1 MRDGSARSHE
11 SAARLLDRLG
21 IRTVRARVTVLVVAP
36 LVLVAA
42 AAVPLVLAQVTAA
55 STAATTSD
63 TAARAQRVG
72 GLVGQLQRE
81 SLLTAA
87 FVADPSATNAALVR
101 QRQVVDSAAHGVAD
115 NLIAPGGALTKL
127 RQNALNR
134 KISVADVASGY
145 DSMSTGVIDALGL
158 ATSDGTG
165 ARQLSALDALLRA
178 DEQRAARATALIASA
193 GVDRAGQR
201 AAVYGEQFARLAGS
215 QDAAQLAA
223 VETGTMAQQL
233 DRLAAAPRQDP
244 QFVSDVVTAGTQL
257 ADQRGAAETRIAG
270 AIAGAASA
278 KASSATR
285 TAFLVGG
292 AAIVLFGL
300 VAALSVLAARSVVR
314 PLRRLSR
321 QARSTAD
328 LAAAELVQ
336 VAEPGSGP
344 PQSSLPA
351 LDAGTGGELAELAE
365 AFNRLRTAAADAV
378 TEQANARRAGVQL
391 LVSTAKRTQNLVAGQ
406 RTVLEELTRGA
417 DDPVLLAGLH
427 RVEHAALRLR
437 RTADDLLVVTGN
449 RDETRVG
456 GPIELATALR
466 SAAAEIDD
474 ESRVRVGEPV
484 EALLAPSLGIDLVL
498 LFAELLENAAAFSPP
513 ESLVEIATEFQPSGD
528 LLVRI
533 ADHGI
538 GLPADRLAEEN
549 RRLAEPVGA
558 ASGQQLGLAVVGRL
572 AKRHSLRV
580 ELKSTSDGGV
590 TALVSVPQAL
600 FTRDVDFR
608 RGPGLFEPGQVP
620 DPRPVLLPAPAIA
633 ALSTPTPAGFRWF
646 LDPPETETDESEA
659 ETSEAPEWPEAE
671 PEFAPLT
678 GTLDLPDEADDAAEP
693 EASGESTEDSP
704 DTTDPSPTHQFTVVP
719 PESRDG
725 VFRRVPG
732 AQLAPGL
739 KLPQI
744 VRTPLPRR
752 GLRDPAAERATFDS
766 FSDGVA
772 KAQQVTAQQAD
783 QGGS

>member
-1 MRDGSARSHE
+1 MRDGSARSPE
-11 SAARLLDRLG
+11 AAARLLDRLG
-21 IRTVRARVTVLVVAP
+21 LRTVQARVTVLVVVP
-36 LVLVAA
+36 LILVAA
-42 AAVPLVLAQVTAA
+42 AAVPFVLTQVTAA
-55 STAATTSD
+55 STAATASD
-63 TAARAQRVG
+63 AAARAQRVG

-81 SLLTAA
+81 SLLAAA
-87 FVADPSATNAALVR
+87 FVADLSATNSALVR
-101 QRQVVDSAAHGVAD
+101 QQQSVDSAAHGVAD
-115 NLIAPGGALTKL
+115 GLLSPGGSLAKL

-134 KISVADVASGY
+134 QISVADIASGY
-145 DSMSTGVIDALGL
+145 DSLSTGVIDALGL
-158 ATSDGTG
+158 ATSDSAD
-165 ARQLSALDALLRA
+165 ARALDALLRA
-178 DEQRAARATALIASA
+178 DEQRAARATALVASV

-201 AAVYGEQFARLAGS
+201 AAVYGEQFARLAGT

-223 VETGTMAQQL
+223 VESGTTAQQL
-233 DRLAAAPRQDP
+233 DRLAAAPRQDR

-257 ADQRGAAETRIAG
+257 ADQRDAAETRLAG
-270 AIAGAASA
+270 AIANAASA

-300 VAALSVLAARSVVR
+300 VAALSVLAARSIAR
-314 PLRRLSR
+314 PLRRLSS

-328 LAAAELVQ
+328 LAAPELVQ
-336 VAEPGSGP
+336 IAEPGSDS
-344 PQSSLPA
+344 PQPSLPA
-351 LDAGTGGELAELAE
+351 LEAGTGGELAELAD
-365 AFNRLRTAAADAV
+365 AFNRLRGAAVDAV

-391 LVSTAKRTQNLVAGQ
+391 LVGAAKRTQNLVAGQ
-406 RTVLEELTRGA
+406 RTMVEELTRGT

-449 RDETRVG
+449 RDESRVG

-466 SAAAEIDD
+466 SAAVEIDD
-474 ESRVRVGEPV
+474 ESRIRIGEPAD
-484 EALLAPSLGIDLVL
+484 ALLAPSLGIDLVL

-513 ESLVEIATEFQPSGD
+513 ESPVEISTEFEPSGD

-533 ADHGI
+533 ADHGV
-538 GLPADRLAEEN
+538 GLSADRLAQEN
-549 RRLAEPVGA
+549 HRLAEPVDA

-572 AKRHSLRV
+572 AQRHSLRV
-580 ELKSTSDGGV
+580 ELESTPDGGV
-590 TALVSVPQAL
+590 TAKVSVPKAL

-633 ALSTPTPAGFRWF
+633 ALSTPTPAGFSWF
-646 LDPPETETDESEA
+646 TDPPEPDAA
-659 ETSEAPEWPEAE
+659 EPKPDEAPKWPEAE
-671 PEFAPLT
+671 PEFASLT
-678 GTLDLPDEADDAAEP
+678 GTLELPEEP
-693 EASGESTEDSP
+693 EESTKDTP
-704 DTTDPSPTHQFTVVP
+704 DTSDVADPSPTHQFTVVP

-739 KLPQI
+739 KIPQI

>member
-1 MRDGSARSHE
+1 MRDGSVRSRE

-36 LVLVAA
+36 LILVAA
-42 AAVPLVLAQVTAA
+42 AAVPLVVTQVSAA
-55 STAATTSD
+55 SAAATASD
-63 TAARAQRVG
+63 AVARAQWVG

-87 FVADPSATNAALVR
+87 FVADPSATNSALVR
-101 QRQVVDSAAHGVAD
+101 QQQAVDSAAHGVAD
-115 NLIAPGGALTKL
+115 SLVSQGGALSKL
-127 RQNALNR
+127 RQNTLNR
-134 KISVADVASGY
+134 QISVADVASGY
-145 DSMSTGVIDALGL
+145 DSMSIGLIDALGL
-158 ATSDGTG
+158 TTSDSAG
-165 ARQLSALDALLRA
+165 ARQLDALLRA

-193 GVDRAGQR
+193 GADRAGQR
-201 AAVYGEQFARLAGS
+201 AAVYGEQFARLAGN
-215 QDAAQLAA
+215 QDAAQVAA
-223 VETGTMAQQL
+223 VEAGVTAQQL
-233 DRLAAAPRQDP
+233 DRLAAAPRQDR

-257 ADQRGAAETRIAG
+257 ADQRDAVETRIAG
-270 AIAGAASA
+270 AIADAASA

-300 VAALSVLAARSVVR
+300 VAALSVLAARSIAR
-314 PLRRLSR
+314 PLRRLSI

-336 VAEPGSGP
+336 VGEPESGP
-344 PQSSLPA
+344 PHPSLPA
-351 LDAGTGGELAELAE
+351 LDAGTGGELAELAD
-365 AFNRLRTAAADAV
+365 AFNRLRGTAADAV
-378 TEQANARRAGVQL
+378 TEQANARRAGLQL
-391 LVSTAKRTQNLVAGQ
+391 LVGAAKRTQNLVAGQ
-406 RTVLEELTRGA
+406 RTMVEELTRGT

-427 RVEHAALRLR
+427 RVGHAALRLR

-474 ESRVRVGEPV
+474 ESRIRIGEPA

-513 ESLVEIATEFQPSGD
+513 ESAVEIATEFEPSGD

-538 GLPADRLAEEN
+538 GLPEDRLAQEN
-549 RRLAEPVGA
+549 RRLAEPVDA
-558 ASGQQLGLAVVGRL
+558 TSGQQLGLAVVGRL
-572 AKRHSLRV
+572 ARRHSLRV
-580 ELKSTSDGGV
+580 ELESTPDDGV
-590 TALVSVPQAL
+590 TAKVSVPQAL

-633 ALSTPTPAGFRWF
+633 ALSTPAPPGFQWF
-646 LDPPETETDESEA
+646 TDPPEPEAGEAKPDET
-659 ETSEAPEWPEAE
+659 EAPKWPEAE
-671 PEFAPLT
+671 PEFASLT
-678 GTLDLPDEADDAAEP
+678 GTLELPGEP
-693 EASGESTEDSP
+693 EESTT
-704 DTTDPSPTHQFTVVP
+704 DTADTREAADPSPTHQFTVVQ

-739 KLPQI
+739 KIPQI

-752 GLRDPAAERATFDS
+752 ELRDPAAERATFDS

>member
-21 IRTVRARVTVLVVAP
+21 IRTVQARVTVVVVAP
-36 LVLVAA
+36 LVLVLA
-42 AAVPLVLAQVTAA
+42 AAVPLVFAQVTAA

-63 TAARAQRVG
+63 AAARAQRAG

-87 FVADPSATNAALVR
+87 FVAAPSATNTELVR
-101 QRQVVDSAAHGVAD
+101 QRQAVDGAAHGVAD
-115 NLIAPGGALTKL
+115 SLVSSGGALSKL
-127 RQNALNR
+127 RQNSLNR
-134 KISVADVASGY
+134 QVSVADVASGY
-145 DSMSTGVIDALGL
+145 DSLSIGVIDALGL

-165 ARQLSALDALLRA
+165 ARQLNALDALLRA
-178 DEQRAARATALIASA
+178 DEQRAARATALIASTGA
-193 GVDRAGQR
+193 DRAGQR
-201 AAVYGEQFARLAGS
+201 AAVYGEQFARLAGN
-215 QDAAQLAA
+215 QDAAQLAV
-223 VETGTMAQQL
+223 VETGATAQQL
-233 DRLAAAPRQDP
+233 DRLAAAPRQDR

-257 ADQRGAAETRIAG
+257 ADQRGAVEARLSG
-270 AIAGAASA
+270 AIADAAAA

-285 TAFLVGG
+285 TAFLIGG

-314 PLRRLSR
+314 PLRRLST

-336 VAEPGSGP
+336 VAEPESGP
-344 PQSSLPA
+344 PQPLLPA
-351 LDAGTGGELAELAE
+351 LDAGTGGELAELAA
-365 AFNRLRTAAADAV
+365 AFNRLRGSAAEAV

-391 LVSTAKRTQNLVAGQ
+391 LVGAAKRTQNLVAGQ
-406 RTVLEELTRGA
+406 RTVVEELTRGA

-474 ESRVRVGEPV
+474 ESRIRLDDPA

-513 ESLVEIATEFQPSGD
+513 ESAVEISTEFQPSGD

-533 ADHGI
+533 ADHGV
-538 GLPADRLAEEN
+538 GLSEERLAQEN
-549 RRLAEPVGA
+549 RRLAEPVDA

-572 AKRHSLRV
+572 AQRHSLRV
-580 ELKSTSDGGV
+580 ELESTPDGGV
-590 TALVSVPQAL
+590 TAKVSVPQAL

-633 ALSTPTPAGFRWF
+633 ALSAPTPAGFRWF
-646 LDPPETETDESEA
+646 IDPPEPETEEPEQA
-659 ETSEAPEWPEAE
+659 ETPEWPDAE
-671 PEFAPLT
+671 PEFASRA
-678 GTLDLPDEADDAAEP
+678 GTLELPDEP
-693 EASGESTEDSP
+693 EETEESEK
-704 DTTDPSPTHQFTVVP
+704 DTSEAQDVTDPSPTHQFTVVQ

-725 VFRRVPG
+725 VYRRVPG

-752 GLRDPAAERATFDS
+752 ELRDPAAERATFDS

>member
-1 MRDGSARSHE
+1 MRDGSPRSRE

-21 IRTVRARVTVLVVAP
+21 IRTVQARVTVLVVAP
-36 LVLVAA
+36 LVLVLA
-42 AAVPLVLAQVTAA
+42 AAVPLVVAQVTAA
-55 STAATTSD
+55 SAATTASD
-63 TAARAQRVG
+63 TAARGQRVG

-87 FVADPSATNAALVR
+87 FVADPSATNSALVR
-101 QRQVVDSAAHGVAD
+101 QQQTVDSAAHGVAD
-115 NLIAPGGALTKL
+115 SLVSPGGELAKL
-127 RQNALNR
+127 RQKALNR
-134 KISVADVASGY
+134 QISVADVASGY
-145 DSMSTGVIDALGL
+145 DSMSVGLIDALRL
-158 ATSDGTG
+158 ATSDSSG
-165 ARQLSALDALLRA
+165 ARTLDALLRA
-178 DEQRAARATALIASA
+178 DEQRAARASALIASA
-193 GVDRAGQR
+193 GADRAGQR
-201 AAVYGEQFARLAGS
+201 AAVYGEQFARLAGKRDS
-215 QDAAQLAA
+215 AQVDA
-223 VETGTMAQQL
+223 VEAGATAQQL
-233 DRLAAAPRQDP
+233 DRLAAAPRQDR

-257 ADQRGAAETRIAG
+257 ADQRDAMETRIAD
-270 AIAGAASA
+270 AIADAASA

-285 TAFLVGG
+285 TAFIVGG

-300 VAALSVLAARSVVR
+300 VAALSVLAARSIAR

-328 LAAAELVQ
+328 LAAPELVQ
-336 VAEPGSGP
+336 AAEPGSGP
-344 PQSSLPA
+344 PQPLLPA
-351 LDAGTGGELAELAE
+351 LEADTGGELAELAE
-365 AFNRLRTAAADAV
+365 AFNRLRGTAVEAV
-378 TEQANARRAGVQL
+378 TEQANSRRAGVQL
-391 LVSTAKRTQNLVAGQ
+391 LVGAAKRTQNLVAGQ
-406 RTVLEELTRGA
+406 RTAIEELTRGA

-427 RVEHAALRLR
+427 RVGHAALRLR

-474 ESRVRVGEPV
+474 ESRIRLGEPA

-513 ESLVEIATEFQPSGD
+513 ESLVEISTEFQSSGD

-533 ADHGI
+533 ADHGV
-538 GLPADRLAEEN
+538 GLSADRLAQEN
-549 RRLAEPVGA
+549 RRLAEPVDE

-572 AKRHSLRV
+572 AQRHSLRV
-580 ELKSTSDGGV
+580 ELESTPDGGV
-590 TALVSVPQAL
+590 TAKVSVPQAL

-646 LDPPETETDESEA
+646 TDPPEPDADEPVQD
-659 ETSEAPEWPEAE
+659 EAPKWPEAE
-671 PEFAPLT
+671 PEFASRA
-678 GTLDLPDEADDAAEP
+678 GTLELPDEP
-693 EASGESTEDSP
+693 EESTEDVP
-704 DTTDPSPTHQFTVVP
+704 DIADPSPTHQFTVVQ

-752 GLRDPAAERATFDS
+752 ELRDPAAERATFDS

>member
-21 IRTVRARVTVLVVAP
+21 IRTVQARVTVVVVAP
-36 LVLVAA
+36 LVLVLA
-42 AAVPLVLAQVTAA
+42 AAVPLVFAQVTAA

-63 TAARAQRVG
+63 AAARAQRAG

-87 FVADPSATNAALVR
+87 FVADPSATNTELVR
-101 QRQVVDSAAHGVAD
+101 QRQAVDSAAHGVAD
-115 NLIAPGGALTKL
+115 SLVSSGGALSKL
-127 RQNALNR
+127 RQNSLKR
-134 KISVADVASGY
+134 QISVADVASGY
-145 DSMSTGVIDALGL
+145 DSLSTGVIDALGL

-165 ARQLSALDALLRA
+165 ARQLNALDALLRA
-178 DEQRAARATALIASA
+178 DEQRAARATALIASTGA
-193 GVDRAGQR
+193 DRAGQR
-201 AAVYGEQFARLAGS
+201 AAVYGEQFVRLAGN
-215 QDAAQLAA
+215 QDAAQFAA
-223 VETGTMAQQL
+223 VETGATAQQL
-233 DRLAAAPRQDP
+233 DRLAAAPRQDR

-257 ADQRGAAETRIAG
+257 ADQRGAVEARLSG
-270 AIAGAASA
+270 AIADAAAA

-285 TAFLVGG
+285 TAFIIGG

-314 PLRRLSR
+314 PLRRLST

-336 VAEPGSGP
+336 VAEPESGP
-344 PQSSLPA
+344 PQPLLPA
-351 LDAGTGGELAELAE
+351 LDAGTGGELAELAA
-365 AFNRLRTAAADAV
+365 AFNRLRGSAAEAV

-391 LVSTAKRTQNLVAGQ
+391 LVGAAKRTQNLVAGQ
-406 RTVLEELTRGA
+406 RTVVEELTRGA

-474 ESRVRVGEPV
+474 ESRIRLDDPA

-513 ESLVEIATEFQPSGD
+513 ESAVEISTEFQPSGD

-533 ADHGI
+533 ADHGV
-538 GLPADRLAEEN
+538 GLSAERLAQEN
-549 RRLAEPVGA
+549 RRLAEPVDA

-572 AKRHSLRV
+572 AQRHSLRV
-580 ELKSTSDGGV
+580 ELESTPDGGV
-590 TALVSVPQAL
+590 TAKVSVPQAL

-633 ALSTPTPAGFRWF
+633 ALSAPTPAGFRWF
-646 LDPPETETDESEA
+646 IDPPEPETEEPEQA
-659 ETSEAPEWPEAE
+659 ETPEWPDAE
-671 PEFAPLT
+671 PEFASRA
-678 GTLDLPDEADDAAEP
+678 GTLELPDEPGETEESEKDTS
-693 EASGESTEDSP
+693 EAQDV
-704 DTTDPSPTHQFTVVP
+704 TDPSPTHQFTVVQ

-725 VFRRVPG
+725 VYRRVPG

-752 GLRDPAAERATFDS
+752 ELRDPAAERATFDS

>member
-1 MRDGSARSHE
+1 MRDGSARPQE

-21 IRTVRARVTVLVVAP
+21 IRTVQARVTVLVVAP
-36 LVLVAA
+36 LVLVVAS
-42 AAVPLVLAQVTAA
+42 AVPLVLSQVTAA
-55 STAATTSD
+55 SAAATTSD
-63 TAARAQRVG
+63 AVARGQRVG
-72 GLVGQLQRE
+72 GLVGQVQRE

-87 FVADPSATNAALVR
+87 FAADPSATDSELVR
-101 QRQVVDSAAHGVAD
+101 QRQAVDSAARGIAD
-115 NLIAPGGALTKL
+115 SLVSPGGALSKL

-134 KISVADVASGY
+134 QVSVVDIASGY
-145 DSMSTGVIDALGL
+145 DSTSIGLIDALGL
-158 ATSDGTG
+158 ATSDSSQ
-165 ARQLSALDALLRA
+165 ARTLDALLRA
-178 DEQRAARATALIASA
+178 DEQRAAAATALVAAA
-193 GVDRAGQR
+193 GADRAGQR
-201 AAVYGEQFARLAGS
+201 AAVSGEQFARLAGK
-215 QDAAQLAA
+215 QDAAQVAA
-223 VETGTMAQQL
+223 VETGATAQQL
-233 DRLAAAPRQDP
+233 DRLAAAPRQDR
-244 QFVSDVVTAGTQL
+244 QFVSDVVTAGTRL
-257 ADQRGAAETRIAG
+257 ADQRDAVETRIAG
-270 AIAGAASA
+270 AIADAASA
-278 KASSATR
+278 EASSATR
-285 TAFLVGG
+285 TASVVGG

-300 VAALSVLAARSVVR
+300 VAALSVLAARSIAR
-314 PLRRLSR
+314 PLRRLSG

-336 VAEPGSGP
+336 VAEPESGP
-344 PQSSLPA
+344 PQPLLPA
-351 LDAGTGGELAELAE
+351 LEAGTGGELAELAD
-365 AFNRLRTAAADAV
+365 AFNRLRGTGVEAV
-378 TEQANARRAGVQL
+378 AEQANSRRAGVQL
-391 LVSTAKRTQNLVAGQ
+391 LVGAAKRTQNLVAGQ
-406 RTVLEELTRGA
+406 RTVIEELTRGA
-417 DDPVLLAGLH
+417 DDPVLLAGLR

-474 ESRVRVGEPV
+474 EARIRLGEPA

-513 ESLVEIATEFQPSGD
+513 ESAVEISTEFQSSGD
-528 LLVRI
+528 LLVSI
-533 ADHGI
+533 ADHGV
-538 GLPADRLAEEN
+538 GLSADRLAQEN
-549 RRLAEPVGA
+549 RRLAEPVDA
-558 ASGQQLGLAVVGRL
+558 ASGQQLGLAVAGRL
-572 AKRHSLRV
+572 AQRHSLRV
-580 ELKSTSDGGV
+580 ELESTPEGGV
-590 TALVSVPQAL
+590 TAQVSVPQAL

-633 ALSTPTPAGFRWF
+633 ALSTPAPAGFRWF
-646 LDPPETETDESEA
+646 TDPPEPEADEPNPDKD
-659 ETSEAPEWPEAE
+659 EAPRWPEAE
-671 PEFAPLT
+671 PEFASRA
-678 GTLDLPDEADDAAEP
+678 GTLELPDEPEESKEDTPDAQDVA
-693 EASGESTEDSP
+693 
-704 DTTDPSPTHQFTVVP
+704 DPSPTHQFTVVP

-752 GLRDPAAERATFDS
+752 DLRDPAAERATFDS

>member
-1 MRDGSARSHE
+1 MRDGSVRSRE

-36 LVLVAA
+36 LILVAA
-42 AAVPLVLAQVTAA
+42 AAVPLVVTQVSAA
-55 STAATTSD
+55 SAAATASD
-63 TAARAQRVG
+63 AVARAQWVG

-87 FVADPSATNAALVR
+87 FVADPSATNSALVR
-101 QRQVVDSAAHGVAD
+101 QQQAVDSAAHGVAD
-115 NLIAPGGALTKL
+115 SLVSQGGALSKL
-127 RQNALNR
+127 RQNTLNR
-134 KISVADVASGY
+134 QISVADVASGY
-145 DSMSTGVIDALGL
+145 DSMSIGLIDALGL
-158 ATSDGTG
+158 TTSDSAG
-165 ARQLSALDALLRA
+165 ARQLDALLRA

-193 GVDRAGQR
+193 GADRAGQR
-201 AAVYGEQFARLAGS
+201 AAVYGEQFARLAGN
-215 QDAAQLAA
+215 QDAAQVAA
-223 VETGTMAQQL
+223 VEAGVTAQQL
-233 DRLAAAPRQDP
+233 DRLAAAPRQDR

-257 ADQRGAAETRIAG
+257 ADQRDAVETRIAG
-270 AIAGAASA
+270 AIADAASA

-300 VAALSVLAARSVVR
+300 VAALSVLAARSIAR
-314 PLRRLSR
+314 PLRRLSI

-336 VAEPGSGP
+336 VGEPESGP
-344 PQSSLPA
+344 PHPSLPA
-351 LDAGTGGELAELAE
+351 LDAGTGGELAELAD
-365 AFNRLRTAAADAV
+365 AFNRLRGTAADAV
-378 TEQANARRAGVQL
+378 TEQANARRAGLQL
-391 LVSTAKRTQNLVAGQ
+391 LVGAAKRTQNLVAGQ
-406 RTVLEELTRGA
+406 RTMVEELTRGT

-427 RVEHAALRLR
+427 RVGHAALRLR

-474 ESRVRVGEPV
+474 ESRIRIGEPA

-513 ESLVEIATEFQPSGD
+513 ESAVEIATEFEPSGD

-538 GLPADRLAEEN
+538 GLPEDRLAQEN
-549 RRLAEPVGA
+549 RRLAEPVDA
-558 ASGQQLGLAVVGRL
+558 TSGQQLGLAVVGRL
-572 AKRHSLRV
+572 ARRHSLRV
-580 ELKSTSDGGV
+580 ELESTPDDGV
-590 TALVSVPQAL
+590 TAKVSVPQAL

-633 ALSTPTPAGFRWF
+633 ALSTPAPPGFRWF
-646 LDPPETETDESEA
+646 TDPPELEADEAKPDET
-659 ETSEAPEWPEAE
+659 EAPKWPEAE
-671 PEFAPLT
+671 PEFASLA
-678 GTLDLPDEADDAAEP
+678 GTLELPGEPEESTTDTADTRDAA
-693 EASGESTEDSP
+693 
-704 DTTDPSPTHQFTVVP
+704 DPSPTHQFTVVQ

-739 KLPQI
+739 KIPQI

-752 GLRDPAAERATFDS
+752 ELRDPAAERATFDS

>member
-1 MRDGSARSHE
+1 MRDGSVRSRE

-36 LVLVAA
+36 LILVAA
-42 AAVPLVLAQVTAA
+42 AAVPLVVTQVSAA
-55 STAATTSD
+55 STAATASD
-63 TAARAQRVG
+63 AVARAQRVG

-87 FVADPSATNAALVR
+87 FVADPSATNSALVR
-101 QRQVVDSAAHGVAD
+101 QQQAVDSAAHGVAD
-115 NLIAPGGALTKL
+115 SLVSQDGALSKL
-127 RQNALNR
+127 RQNTLNR
-134 KISVADVASGY
+134 QISVADVASGY
-145 DSMSTGVIDALGL
+145 DSMSIGLIDALGL
-158 ATSDGTG
+158 TTSDSAG
-165 ARQLSALDALLRA
+165 ARQLDALLRA

-193 GVDRAGQR
+193 GADRAGQR
-201 AAVYGEQFARLAGS
+201 AAVYGEQFARLAGN
-215 QDAAQLAA
+215 QDAAQVAA
-223 VETGTMAQQL
+223 VEAGATAQQL
-233 DRLAAAPRQDP
+233 DRLAAAPRQDR

-257 ADQRGAAETRIAG
+257 ADQRDAVETRIAG
-270 AIAGAASA
+270 AIADAASA
-278 KASSATR
+278 KASSAIR

-300 VAALSVLAARSVVR
+300 VAALSVLAARSIAR
-314 PLRRLSR
+314 PLRRLSSR
-321 QARSTAD
+321 ARSTAD

-336 VAEPGSGP
+336 VGEPESGP
-344 PQSSLPA
+344 PHPSLPA
-351 LDAGTGGELAELAE
+351 LDAGTGGELAELAD
-365 AFNRLRTAAADAV
+365 AFNRLRGTAADAV
-378 TEQANARRAGVQL
+378 TEQANARRAGLQL
-391 LVSTAKRTQNLVAGQ
+391 LVGAAKRTQNLVAGQ
-406 RTVLEELTRGA
+406 RTMVEELTRGT

-427 RVEHAALRLR
+427 RVGHAALRLR

-474 ESRVRVGEPV
+474 ESRIRIGEPA

-513 ESLVEIATEFQPSGD
+513 ESAVEISTEFEPSGD

-538 GLPADRLAEEN
+538 GLPEDRLAEEN
-549 RRLAEPVGA
+549 RRLAEPVDA

-572 AKRHSLRV
+572 ARRHSLRV
-580 ELKSTSDGGV
+580 ELESTPDGGV
-590 TALVSVPQAL
+590 TAKVSVPQAL

-633 ALSTPTPAGFRWF
+633 ALSTPAPPGFRWF
-646 LDPPETETDESEA
+646 TDPPELEADEAKPDET
-659 ETSEAPEWPEAE
+659 EAPKWPEAE
-671 PEFAPLT
+671 PEFASLA
-678 GTLDLPDEADDAAEP
+678 GTLELPGEP
-693 EASGESTEDSP
+693 EESTT
-704 DTTDPSPTHQFTVVP
+704 DTADTRDAVDPSPTHQFTVVQ

-739 KLPQI
+739 KIPQI

-752 GLRDPAAERATFDS
+752 ELRDPAAERATFDS

>member
-11 SAARLLDRLG
+11 SAARLLDRVG
-21 IRTVRARVTVLVVAP
+21 IRTVQARVTVLVVAP
-36 LVLVAA
+36 LILVVA
-42 AAVPLVLAQVTAA
+42 AAVPLVFAQVTAA
-55 STAATTSD
+55 STAATASD
-63 TAARAQRVG
+63 TAARAQRAG

-87 FVADPSATNAALVR
+87 YVADPSATNTALVR
-101 QRQVVDSAAHGVAD
+101 QQQVVDSAAQGVAGS
-115 NLIAPGGALTKL
+115 LVSPGGALSKL

-134 KISVADVASGY
+134 QISVADIASGY
-145 DSMSTGVIDALGL
+145 DSLSVGVIDALGL
-158 ATSDGTG
+158 ATADDTG
-165 ARQLSALDALLRA
+165 ARQLGALDALLRE

-223 VETGTMAQQL
+223 VETGATAQQL
-233 DRLAAAPRQDP
+233 DRLAAAPGQDR

-257 ADQRGAAETRIAG
+257 ADQRDAVETRLAGVIAD
-270 AIAGAASA
+270 AASA

-285 TAFLVGG
+285 TAIIVGG

-300 VAALSVLAARSVVR
+300 VAALSVLAARSVAR
-314 PLRRLSR
+314 PLRRLSA
-321 QARSTAD
+321 QAHSTAD

-336 VAEPGSGP
+336 VAEPGSDP
-344 PQSSLPA
+344 PQPSLPA
-351 LDAGTGGELAELAE
+351 LDAGTVGELAELAD
-365 AFNRLRTAAADAV
+365 AFNRLRGSAAEAV

-391 LVSTAKRTQNLVAGQ
+391 LVGAAKRTQNLVAGQ
-406 RTVLEELTRGA
+406 RTVVEELARGA
-417 DDPVLLAGLH
+417 EDPVLLAGLH

-474 ESRVRVGEPV
+474 ESRIRLGEPA

-513 ESLVEIATEFQPSGD
+513 ESAVEISTEFQPSGD

-533 ADHGI
+533 ADHGV
-538 GLPADRLAEEN
+538 GLSADRLAQEN
-549 RRLAEPVGA
+549 RRLAEPVDA

-572 AKRHSLRV
+572 AQRHSLRV
-580 ELKSTSDGGV
+580 ELESTPDGGV
-590 TALVSVPQAL
+590 TARVSVPQAL

-633 ALSTPTPAGFRWF
+633 ALSAPTPAGFRWF
-646 LDPPETETDESEA
+646 IDPPELDADEPEQA
-659 ETSEAPEWPEAE
+659 VAPEWPEAE
-671 PEFAPLT
+671 PEFASRA
-678 GTLDLPDEADDAAEP
+678 GTLELPDEPGEPGEP
-693 EASGESTEDSP
+693 EESEKDTPETP
-704 DTTDPSPTHQFTVVP
+704 DVTDPSPTHQFTVVT

-725 VFRRVPG
+725 VYRRVPG

-752 GLRDPAAERATFDS
+752 ELRDPAAERATFDS

>member
-1 MRDGSARSHE
+1 MRDGSARSRE

-21 IRTVRARVTVLVVAP
+21 IRTVQARVTVLVVAP
-36 LVLVAA
+36 LVLVVA
-42 AAVPLVLAQVTAA
+42 AAVPLVVTQVAAA
-55 STAATTSD
+55 SAAATTSD
-63 TAARAQRVG
+63 TAARGQRVG

-81 SLLTAA
+81 SLLAAA
-87 FVADPSATNAALVR
+87 FFADPSATNSALVR
-101 QRQVVDSAAHGVAD
+101 QQQAVDRAAHGVAD
-115 NLIAPGGALTKL
+115 SLVSPGGALSKL

-134 KISVADVASGY
+134 QISAVDIASGY
-145 DSMSTGVIDALGL
+145 DSMSASLIDALGL
-158 ATSDGTG
+158 ATSDSSD
-165 ARQLSALDALLRA
+165 ARTLDALLRA
-178 DEQRAARATALIASA
+178 DEQRAARATALIASTGA
-193 GVDRAGQR
+193 DRAGQR
-201 AAVYGEQFARLAGS
+201 AAVYGEQFARLAGK
-215 QDAAQLAA
+215 QDAAQLVA
-223 VETGTMAQQL
+223 VETGATAQQL
-233 DRLAAAPRQDP
+233 DRLAAAPRQDR

-257 ADQRGAAETRIAG
+257 ADQRDAAETRIAG
-270 AIAGAASA
+270 AIADAASA

-285 TAFLVGG
+285 TAFIVGG

-300 VAALSVLAARSVVR
+300 VAALSVLAARSVAR
-314 PLRRLSR
+314 PLRRLAS

-328 LAAAELVQ
+328 LAAPELVQ
-336 VAEPGSGP
+336 VAEPESGP
-344 PQSSLPA
+344 PQPLLPA
-351 LDAGTGGELAELAE
+351 IEADTGGELAELAD
-365 AFNRLRTAAADAV
+365 AFNRLRGAGAEAV
-378 TEQANARRAGVQL
+378 TEQANLRRAGVQL
-391 LVSTAKRTQNLVAGQ
+391 LVGAAKRTQNLVAGQ
-406 RTVLEELTRGA
+406 RTVLEELTRSA

-427 RVEHAALRLR
+427 RVGHAALRLR

-474 ESRVRVGEPV
+474 ESRIRLGEPA

-513 ESLVEIATEFQPSGD
+513 ESAVEISTEFQPSGD
-528 LLVRI
+528 LLVSI
-533 ADHGI
+533 ADHGV
-538 GLPADRLAEEN
+538 GLSADRLAQEN
-549 RRLAEPVGA
+549 RRLAEPVDA

-572 AKRHSLRV
+572 AQRHSLRV
-580 ELKSTSDGGV
+580 ELESTPDGGV
-590 TALVSVPQAL
+590 TAMVSVPQAL

-646 LDPPETETDESEA
+646 TDPPEPEA
-659 ETSEAPEWPEAE
+659 GDANPEEAPKWPEAE
-671 PEFAPLT
+671 PEFASLA
-678 GTLDLPDEADDAAEP
+678 GTLELPEET
-693 EASGESTEDSP
+693 EESTEDVP
-704 DTTDPSPTHQFTVVP
+704 DAQDTADPSPTHQFTVVQ

-752 GLRDPAAERATFDS
+752 ELRDPAAERATFDS

>member
-1 MRDGSARSHE
+1 MRDGSARSPE

-21 IRTVRARVTVLVVAP
+21 IRTVQARVTVLVVAP
-36 LVLVAA
+36 LILAAA
-42 AAVPLVLAQVTAA
+42 AAVPLVLTQVTAA
-55 STAATTSD
+55 SKAATTSD
-63 TAARAQRVG
+63 TAARARQVG
-72 GLVGQLQRE
+72 SLVGQLQRE
-81 SLLTAA
+81 GLLTAA
-87 FVADPSATNAALVR
+87 FVADPSATNTALVR
-101 QRQVVDSAAHGVAD
+101 QQQMVDGTAHGVAD
-115 NLIAPGGALTKL
+115 SLVGPGGELSKL

-134 KISVADVASGY
+134 QISVADVASGY
-145 DSMSTGVIDALGL
+145 DSISGGLIDALGL
-158 ATSDGTG
+158 ATSDDAGV
-165 ARQLSALDALLRA
+165 RALDALLRA

-193 GVDRAGQR
+193 GADRAGQR
-201 AAVYGEQFARLAGS
+201 AAVYEEEFDRLAGK
-215 QDAAQLAA
+215 QDAAQVSAM
-223 VETGTMAQQL
+223 ETGATAQQL
-233 DRLAAAPRQDP
+233 DRLAAAPRQDR

-257 ADQRGAAETRIAG
+257 AEQRGAVEARIAG
-270 AIAGAASA
+270 AIADTASA

-285 TAFLVGG
+285 TAYLVGG

-300 VAALSVLAARSVVR
+300 IAALSVLAARSVVR
-314 PLRRLSR
+314 PLRRLSG

-328 LAAAELVQ
+328 LAGPELVQ
-336 VAEPGSGP
+336 AAEPASGP
-344 PQSSLPA
+344 PQPLLPA
-351 LDAGTGGELAELAE
+351 LEAGTGGELAELADT
-365 AFNRLRTAAADAV
+365 FNRLRGTAVEAV
-378 TEQANARRAGVQL
+378 TEQANARRAALQL
-391 LVSTAKRTQNLVAGQ
+391 LVGAAKRTQNLVAGQ
-406 RTVLEELTRGA
+406 RTTVEELTRGT
-417 DDPVLLAGLH
+417 DDPVLLAGLR
-427 RVEHAALRLR
+427 RVGHAALRLR

-474 ESRVRVGEPV
+474 ESRIRIGEPA

-513 ESLVEIATEFQPSGD
+513 ESLVEISTEFQPSGD

-533 ADHGI
+533 ADHGV
-538 GLPADRLAEEN
+538 GLSPERLAQEN
-549 RRLAEPVGA
+549 HRLAEPVDA

-572 AKRHSLRV
+572 ARRHSLRV
-580 ELKSTSDGGV
+580 QLESTSDGGV
-590 TALVSVPQAL
+590 TAMVSVPQAL

-633 ALSTPTPAGFRWF
+633 ALSTPTPPGFRWF
-646 LDPPETETDESEA
+646 ADQPEPEADEAKPE
-659 ETSEAPEWPEAE
+659 EDPEWPEAE
-671 PEFAPLT
+671 PEFASLT
-678 GTLDLPDEADDAAEP
+678 GTLELPDEPEEP
-693 EASGESTEDSP
+693 EPSTK
-704 DTTDPSPTHQFTVVP
+704 DTEGAADPSPTHQFTVVP

-739 KLPQI
+739 KLPQL

-752 GLRDPAAERATFDS
+752 ELRDPAAERATFDS

-772 KAQQVTAQQAD
+772 KAQQVTARQAD

>member
-1 MRDGSARSHE
+1 MRDGSVRSHE

-21 IRTVRARVTVLVVAP
+21 IRTVQARVTVLVVAP
-36 LVLVAA
+36 LVLVVA
-42 AAVPLVLAQVTAA
+42 AAVPLVFTQVNAV
-55 STAATTSD
+55 STAEATSD
-63 TAARAQRVG
+63 TAARAQRAG
-72 GLVGQLQRE
+72 ALVGQLQRE
-81 SLLTAA
+81 SLLAAA

-101 QRQVVDSAAHGVAD
+101 QQQTVDGVAGG
-115 NLIAPGGALTKL
+115 LLSPGGELSKL
-127 RQNALNR
+127 RQNAIER
-134 KISVADVASGY
+134 QVSVADIASGY

-158 ATSDGTG
+158 AKSDSPE
-165 ARQLSALDALLRA
+165 ARKLDALLRA
-178 DEQRAARATALIASA
+178 NEQRAARVTALIASA

-201 AAVYGEQFARLAGS
+201 AAVYGEQFARLAGN
-215 QDAAQLAA
+215 QDAAQVAA
-223 VETGTMAQQL
+223 VETGATAQQF

-257 ADQRGAAETRIAG
+257 ADQRGAVEARLTG
-270 AIAGAASA
+270 AIAADAAS

-285 TAFLVGG
+285 TAFILGG

-300 VAALSVLAARSVVR
+300 VAALSVLAARSVAR
-314 PLRRLSR
+314 PLRRLSG

-336 VAEPGSGP
+336 AAEPEAGP
-344 PQSSLPA
+344 PQPLLPE
-351 LDAGTGGELAELAE
+351 LDAGTGGELAELAA
-365 AFNRLRTAAADAV
+365 AFNRLRGTAVDAV
-378 TEQANARRAGVQL
+378 TAQANSRRAGVQL
-391 LVSTAKRTQNLVAGQ
+391 LVGAAKRTQNLVAGQ
-406 RTVLEELTRGA
+406 RTVVEELARGA

-474 ESRVRVGEPV
+474 ESRIKIADPA

-513 ESLVEIATEFQPSGD
+513 ESPVEVTTEFQPSGD

-538 GLPADRLAEEN
+538 GLAADRLAEEN
-549 RRLAEPVGA
+549 RRLAEPVDA

-572 AKRHSLRV
+572 AQRHSLGV
-580 ELKSTSDGGV
+580 ALESTPDGGV
-590 TALVSVPQAL
+590 TARVSVPQAL

-633 ALSTPTPAGFRWF
+633 ALSAPTPAGFQWF
-646 LDPPETETDESEA
+646 TDPPEPEA
-659 ETSEAPEWPEAE
+659 ETTPEETPEWPTAE
-671 PEFAPLT
+671 PEFASLT
-678 GTLDLPDEADDAAEP
+678 GTLEIPEESTPDTPEP
-693 EASGESTEDSP
+693 EP
-704 DTTDPSPTHQFTVVP
+704 DTADPSPTHQFTVVP

-752 GLRDPAAERATFDS
+752 ELRDPAAERATFDA

-772 KAQQVTAQQAD
+772 KARQVTAQQAD

>member
-1 MRDGSARSHE
+1 MRDGSARSPE

-21 IRTVRARVTVLVVAP
+21 IRTVRARATVLVVAP
-36 LVLVAA
+36 LALAA
-42 AAVPLVLAQVTAA
+42 AAAIPLVFSQVTAA
-55 STAATTSD
+55 SSAATASD
-63 TAARAQRVG
+63 VAARAQRVG

-87 FVADPSATNAALVR
+87 FVADPSATNSALVR
-101 QRQVVDSAAHGVAD
+101 QQEAVDRAAHGVVDSLAS
-115 NLIAPGGALTKL
+115 PGGALSKL

-134 KISVADVASGY
+134 QISVADVSTGY
-145 DSMSTGVIDALGL
+145 DSTSVGVIDALGL
-158 ATSDGTG
+158 ATSDSAD
-165 ARQLSALDALLRA
+165 ARALDALLRA
-178 DEQRAARATALIASA
+178 DEQRAARTTALLASTGA
-193 GVDRAGQR
+193 DRAGQR
-201 AAVYGEQFARLAGS
+201 AAVYGEQFARLAGNA
-215 QDAAQLAA
+215 DAAQVAA
-223 VETGTMAQQL
+223 VEAGATAQQL
-233 DRLAAAPRQDP
+233 DRLAAAPRQDR

-257 ADQRGAAETRIAG
+257 ADQRDAMETRLTG
-270 AIAGAASA
+270 ALADAASA

-300 VAALSVLAARSVVR
+300 VAALSVLAARSIAR
-314 PLRRLSR
+314 PLRRLGS

-336 VAEPGSGP
+336 AAEPGTDS
-344 PQSSLPA
+344 PQPVLPA
-351 LDAGTGGELAELAE
+351 LEAGTGGELAELAD
-365 AFNRLRTAAADAV
+365 AFNRLRTTAVEAV

-391 LVSTAKRTQNLVAGQ
+391 LVGAAKRTQNLVAGQ
-406 RTVLEELTRGA
+406 RTAVEELTRGA
-417 DDPVLLAGLH
+417 DDPVVLAGLH
-427 RVEHAALRLR
+427 RVGHAALRLR
-437 RTADDLLVVTGN
+437 RTADNLLVVTGN
-449 RDETRVG
+449 RDESRVG

-474 ESRVRVGEPV
+474 ESRIRMGEPA

-513 ESLVEIATEFQPSGD
+513 ESLVEISTEFEASGD

-533 ADHGI
+533 ADHGV
-538 GLPADRLAEEN
+538 GLSVERLAQEN
-549 RRLAEPVGA
+549 HRLAEPVEA

-572 AKRHSLRV
+572 ARRHSLRV
-580 ELKSTSDGGV
+580 ELESTPDGGV
-590 TALVSVPQAL
+590 TAKVSVPQAL

-633 ALSTPTPAGFRWF
+633 ALSTPAPPGFRWF
-646 LDPPETETDESEA
+646 ADPPEPEA
-659 ETSEAPEWPEAE
+659 GEAKPEEAPEWPEAE
-671 PEFAPLT
+671 PEFASLT
-678 GTLDLPDEADDAAEP
+678 GTLELPDAP
-693 EASGESTEDSP
+693 EESTENTP
-704 DTTDPSPTHQFTVVP
+704 DVADPSPTHQFTVVP

-739 KLPQI
+739 KLPQL

-752 GLRDPAAERATFDS
+752 ELRDPAAERATFDS

-772 KAQQVTAQQAD
+772 KAQQVTARQAD